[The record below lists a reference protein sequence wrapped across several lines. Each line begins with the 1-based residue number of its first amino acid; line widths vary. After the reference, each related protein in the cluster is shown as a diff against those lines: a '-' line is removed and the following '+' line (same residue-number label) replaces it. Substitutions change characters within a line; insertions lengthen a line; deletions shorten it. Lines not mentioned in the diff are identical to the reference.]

1 MDDEGLQDCGIE
13 ELYARAPLFVP
24 QTTPEFTWQFLQQ
37 QPYGLAVWDIA
48 LVEGVRTLVF
58 MAREPGADLVSLPK
72 RLDAHWKAIS
82 LGIEIQGHRV
92 MPIIVMIHF
101 VPLQTIYEVWFN
113 FYGEAGEAV
122 QEAFRL
128 LAQQEDIYL
137 FFHDRGEEP
146 VRKIGFTNNLKA
158 FFRGTYG
165 MLKAM
170 PEWSDADF
178 DEAKRQL
185 MEQYTCDQLWRTK

>member
-1 MDDEGLQDCGIE
+1 MDDEHLQDCGIE

-24 QTTPEFTWQFLQQ
+24 QTTPELSWQFLEQ

-48 LVEGVRTLVF
+48 LVEGVRTIVF
-58 MAREPGADLVSLPK
+58 MAREPRADLEHLPK

-82 LGIEIQGHRV
+82 LGMEIQGHRV

-101 VPLQTIYEVWFN
+101 VALQTIYEVWFN
-113 FYGEAGEAV
+113 FYGEAGEHV

-128 LAQQEDIYL
+128 LAEQETIYL
-137 FFHDRGEEP
+137 FFHDQGPEP
-146 VRKIGFTNNLKA
+146 VRKIGFDNSMRQ
-158 FFRGTYG
+158 FFRGHYG

-178 DEAKRQL
+178 NAAKDRL
-185 MEQYTCDQLWRTK
+185 MKQYSCDDLWGMK